1 MQSIF
6 PGESG
11 GIPDELLKQR
21 FPWLGGIFSP
31 QPQQDRFQQWLGD
44 PRTQLG
50 AAILAG
56 SSAPGSAFSGIG
68 RGIAGVGQMQRQQAD
83 DELRRELLNA
93 QIERARNPERG
104 QPKIIIGPDGKPV
117 YSSDVEGKAPY
128 LDGSESGTADI
139 QNWRFYQSLTPEQQ
153 KEWKSLQR
161 QPTVP
166 QVVSINGVPTLVD
179 RLSGTV
185 SPLTSVGQEASAQ
198 GEIARGKAAGQ
209 ATGEAEGALKKK
221 GVNAT
226 TVLGM
231 LDIADPLIDAATGSL
246 VGAGR
251 DKLASVFGL
260 APEGAQ
266 AIAQL
271 KVLQAGLMLNMP
283 RMEGPQSDRDT
294 QLYREAAGQI
304 GSETTPASIKKA
316 ALATIRRLQN
326 QYMDGGTG
334 VRSQDLQIQPPPS
347 IDNLLNKYAPR

>member
-1 MQSIF
+1 MA
-6 PGESG
+6 
-11 GIPDELLKQR
+11 
-21 FPWLGGIFSP
+21 
-31 QPQQDRFQQWLGD
+31 GD

-166 QVVSINGVPTLVD
+166 QVVSINGCPH
-179 RLSGTV
+179 SSIV
-185 SPLTSVGQEASAQ
+185 SL
-198 GEIARGKAAGQ
+198 AR
-209 ATGEAEGALKKK
+209 
-221 GVNAT
+221 
-226 TVLGM
+226 
-231 LDIADPLIDAATGSL
+231 S
-246 VGAGR
+246 
-251 DKLASVFGL
+251 
-260 APEGAQ
+260 
-266 AIAQL
+266 
-271 KVLQAGLMLNMP
+271 
-283 RMEGPQSDRDT
+283 
-294 QLYREAAGQI
+294 
-304 GSETTPASIKKA
+304 
-316 ALATIRRLQN
+316 
-326 QYMDGGTG
+326 
-334 VRSQDLQIQPPPS
+334 VRSPAWDRKRVRRAKSHAARRPDKRRVKQR
-347 IDNLLNKYAPR
+347 AH